1 MSNPDQSPVGDD
13 AEDPKLYR
21 FVGLVFIWMV
31 PSFALWVPLSSMLAA
46 PAVWVT
52 ELILTYSIPEFV
64 HELTLNGTQSLL
76 TTHYGELDGEIV
88 AARLAGYRLAYP
100 FNTQILTYSLPFY
113 AALSYATPGG
123 DSFGRFAR
131 GTLLLYALLIVSLV
145 SVSLKSLML
154 GLGPVFIDGFSTPA
168 TIIGIMYQFSTLM
181 IPPLAPMLVW
191 AWQSR
196 HSPLLQKLL
205 VKNPQISSTP
215 P

>member
-1 MSNPDQSPVGDD
+1 MSDLD
-13 AEDPKLYR
+13 AATNDGSSAPKLYR

-31 PSFALWVPLSSMLAA
+31 PSFALWVPLSAMLAA
-46 PAVWVT
+46 PAVWLTNV
-52 ELILTYSIPEFV
+52 ILTYFLPDVV
-64 HELTLNGTQSLL
+64 HELTLNGTQTLL
-76 TTHYGELDGEIV
+76 TTHFGELNSEIV
-88 AARLAGYRLAYP
+88 SARLAGYRIAFP

-131 GTLLLYALLIVSLV
+131 GSLALYVLLIVGLI

-168 TIIGIMYQFSTLM
+168 TIIGISYQFSTLM
-181 IPPLAPMLVW
+181 VPPLAPVLVW

-205 VKNPQISSTP
+205 VKQQDKL
-215 P
+215 